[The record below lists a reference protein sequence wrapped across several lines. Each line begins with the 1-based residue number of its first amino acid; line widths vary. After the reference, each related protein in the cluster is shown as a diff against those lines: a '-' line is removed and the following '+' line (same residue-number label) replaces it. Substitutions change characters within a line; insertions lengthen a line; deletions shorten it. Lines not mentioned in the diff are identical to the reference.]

1 MGRIFFPRPEMTLPL
16 DLKRELFAV
25 LSADVKRRLN
35 RRGVS
40 EEDVIA
46 DFEAWRR
53 KRRATR
59 RRR

>member
-1 MGRIFFPRPEMTLPL
+1 MTLPL
-16 DLKRELFAV
+16 ELKRELFAV
-25 LSADVKRRLN
+25 LSADVKRQLN

-40 EEDVIA
+40 EEDVLA
-46 DFEAWRR
+46 DFEAWRG